1 MTFDEIAAALNE
13 KELSFSADEIVMM
26 AVAASTREEYIDCN
40 FLKDVMSGLQK
51 VKKTAMEDFKEV
63 EKEMKKTESA
73 KQADIGKAYLSTLK
87 VGDPIQ
93 WMANGEV
100 QEGTVGEPGKGDK
113 TAHLILNYVAD
124 PSKKPDRP
132 VKFDK
137 IVVPADF
144 AYEAPTTE
152 DVA

>member
-40 FLKDVMSGLQK
+40 FLRDIMSGLQK
-51 VKKTAMEDFKEV
+51 VKKTAMEDFKEI
-63 EKEMKKTESA
+63 EKEMKKSESA

-93 WMANGEV
+93 WMVRVYEDFYPINLGNFDHNQPRIFTDENEHV
-100 QEGTVGEPGKGDK
+100 
-113 TAHLILNYVAD
+113 
-124 PSKKPDRP
+124 SKSTDGFRCSQ
-132 VKFDK
+132 
-137 IVVPADF
+137 
-144 AYEAPTTE
+144 
-152 DVA
+152 